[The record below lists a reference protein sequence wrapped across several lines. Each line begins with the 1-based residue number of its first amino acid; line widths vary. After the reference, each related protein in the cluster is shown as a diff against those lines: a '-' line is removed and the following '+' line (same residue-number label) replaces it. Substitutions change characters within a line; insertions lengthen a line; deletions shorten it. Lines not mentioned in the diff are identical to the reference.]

1 MKGRRRAI
9 AVAGVLLL
17 GALLAAG
24 WLEAEIQDAPPVSV
38 KPAAASPG
46 HENPAAARP
55 VKERMAVYVILAWAW
70 LSIAVLL
77 GFLRLRVREADR
89 VHRMGL
95 FRAGDGSPQEPGH

>member
-1 MKGRRRAI
+1 VKGRRRAI
-9 AVAGVLLL
+9 AAASVLLL

-24 WLEAEIQDAPPVSV
+24 WLEAEAQDAPSASL
-38 KPAAASPG
+38 KPAAAPG
-46 HENPAAARP
+46 HGNPAAARP
-55 VKERMAVYVILAWAW
+55 IKERMAVYVILAWVW

>member
-1 MKGRRRAI
+1 
-9 AVAGVLLL
+9 
-17 GALLAAG
+17 
-24 WLEAEIQDAPPVSV
+24 
-38 KPAAASPG
+38 
-46 HENPAAARP
+46 
-55 VKERMAVYVILAWAW
+55 MAVYVILAWVW